1 LIKKK
6 IGSILI
12 RAVTNE
18 EFIEKYN
25 FLFFFFIF
33 SLKQDCI
40 WFVGFWVSVRKN

>member
-12 RAVTNE
+12 RVVTNE

-25 FLFFFFIF
+25 FLFFFLF

-40 WFVGFWVSVRKN
+40 WFVDFWVSVRKN